1 MVSTN
6 SQRYRQRDHV
16 SGGGMGGEGPP
27 PALWVRGTG
36 GASSGGCCQENLVG
50 TVVQV
55 AMGGK
60 QHLCPISWL
69 SQDVCLAFFGHPMS
83 HSFPWS
89 LATKKW
95 TCQICCHNSRP
106 NSSHCVRSAA
116 HRRAEL
122 VRDVCTVL
130 GFGRLGPRK
139 ARPGQLPRHVRP
151 GQADSTSGNG
161 ERQRTAPQPKP
172 RGRST
177 GTSELAVQIKCVRT
191 QMGQCDGAD
200 GGTESMQNKLIR
212 PEKRK
217 ASGQSCA
224 DDLAVQLKVINRCES
239 KISVTFAEIAW
250 LRKVR
255 CGKEEEL
262 QKQQKKSEVEF
273 AKWELAKMRVNIVDA
288 KAQVRAAGWTAER
301 SFGILDRHRVSGW
314 RQVQGHLLNLGR
326 GHWRKTGRCEQWRE
340 RIDTLSRC
348 RSEQHEHA
356 LVLSRELNDLRASPT
371 KLNSE
376 PRLRRFSCI
385 AFWFLQRGRCAA
397 FRTGVAKSWD
407 IPRAGGKILMENAKW
422 TLVKMS
428 SQCKH
433 RGFPSLGQAC
443 TYFHSLVSARW
454 PSEALQVNEEKFGE
468 VPDVFEFRITAAD
481 SESERSQA
489 CAGLAGRGLRALQEA
504 KQKRQK
510 QCGGPSS
517 LSEEENSVG
526 ASGQAAV
533 GRKILLCPTLSFSW
547 SGSLDDSAR
556 EFVLV
561 TPQNFGKLGLWLC
574 LKGFVL
580 LQCPCFATPRQLAP
594 FSRSRFS
601 LPAVFFVY
609 GTYSWVA

>member
-301 SFGILDRHRVSGW
+301 SFGILDRHRVSG
-314 RQVQGHLLNLGR
+314 
-326 GHWRKTGRCEQWRE
+326 
-340 RIDTLSRC
+340 
-348 RSEQHEHA
+348 
-356 LVLSRELNDLRASPT
+356 
-371 KLNSE
+371 
-376 PRLRRFSCI
+376 
-385 AFWFLQRGRCAA
+385 
-397 FRTGVAKSWD
+397 
-407 IPRAGGKILMENAKW
+407 
-422 TLVKMS
+422 
-428 SQCKH
+428 
-433 RGFPSLGQAC
+433 
-443 TYFHSLVSARW
+443 
-454 PSEALQVNEEKFGE
+454 
-468 VPDVFEFRITAAD
+468 
-481 SESERSQA
+481 
-489 CAGLAGRGLRALQEA
+489 
-504 KQKRQK
+504 
-510 QCGGPSS
+510 
-517 LSEEENSVG
+517 
-526 ASGQAAV
+526 
-533 GRKILLCPTLSFSW
+533 
-547 SGSLDDSAR
+547 
-556 EFVLV
+556 
-561 TPQNFGKLGLWLC
+561 
-574 LKGFVL
+574 
-580 LQCPCFATPRQLAP
+580 
-594 FSRSRFS
+594 
-601 LPAVFFVY
+601 
-609 GTYSWVA
+609 